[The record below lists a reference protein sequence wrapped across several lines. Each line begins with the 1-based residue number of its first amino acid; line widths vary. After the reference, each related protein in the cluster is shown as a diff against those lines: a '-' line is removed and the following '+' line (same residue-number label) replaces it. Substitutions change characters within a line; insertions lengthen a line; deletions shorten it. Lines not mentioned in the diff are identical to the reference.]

1 MWHKPPLAVIVCYR
15 AFIFY
20 KMELENIINSV
31 IKINKAELREKIKNW
46 EELRFKVKSNEE
58 YDLILKQI
66 KLGEA
71 ILNAL

>member
-1 MWHKPPLAVIVCYR
+1 
-15 AFIFY
+15 
-20 KMELENIINSV
+20 MELENIINSV
-31 IKINKAELREKIKNW
+31 IKINKTELRNKINTW
-46 EELRFKVKSNEE
+46 EELRFKVKTNEE